1 MIRLVDTCDIPDWAI
16 CALEYGVNEASGL
29 TAEDIEAIE
38 EFTARFPHGYM
49 MDIKWDD
56 ANEFDRYPSIGKL
69 PCRTIKVD
77 FFTDSK
83 D

>member
-1 MIRLVDTCDIPDWAI
+1 MIRLVDTCGIPDWVI
-16 CALEYGVNEASGL
+16 YALEYGVNEASGL

-38 EFTARFPHGYM
+38 EFTARFPNGYV

-56 ANEFDRYPSIGKL
+56 TNEFDRYPSIDKL
-69 PCRTIKVD
+69 PCKTIKVD
-77 FFTDSK
+77 FYTDSK